1 MTRLSIQQYRQASV
15 SNIDDADPH
24 TLISIV
30 LQHILGNIAAT
41 KGAIERKDVESK
53 AKSLNKALA
62 LIGELQGS
70 LDVEQGGEMAQNLA
84 ALYDYSIRTLTE
96 ANLQNSQEKLDEVA
110 KIFINIKE
118 GWDGI
123 PSEVRNEFKNK
134 KAGQS
139 S

>member
-41 KGAIERKDVESK
+41 KRSIERKDVEGK

-62 LIGELQGS
+62 LIGELQSS
-70 LDVEQGGEMAQNLA
+70 LDLEQGGEIAQNLA

-96 ANLQNSQEKLDEVA
+96 ANLQNSQDKLDEVA

-123 PSEVRNEFKNK
+123 PSEVRNEFQHK
-134 KAGQS
+134 KAGQ
-139 S
+139 

>member
-15 SNIDDADPH
+15 NNIDDADPH

-41 KGAIERKDVESK
+41 KGAIERKDVEGK

-62 LIGELQGS
+62 LIGELQSS
-70 LDVEQGGEMAQNLA
+70 LDLEQGGEIAQNLA
-84 ALYDYSIRTLTE
+84 ALYDYSIRTLTI
-96 ANLQNSQEKLDEVA
+96 ANLQNSQEKLDEIA

-123 PSEVRNEFKNK
+123 PSDVRNESKTK
-134 KAGQS
+134 KTGQ
-139 S
+139 

>member
-15 SNIDDADPH
+15 NNIDDADPH

-41 KGAIERKDVESK
+41 KGAIERKDVEGK

-62 LIGELQGS
+62 LIGELQSS
-70 LDVEQGGEMAQNLA
+70 LDLEQGGEIAQNLA
-84 ALYDYSIRTLTE
+84 ALYDYSIRTLTI
-96 ANLQNSQEKLDEVA
+96 ANLQNSQEKHDEIA

-123 PSEVRNEFKNK
+123 PSDVRNEFKTK
-134 KAGQS
+134 KTGQ
-139 S
+139 

>member
-134 KAGQS
+134 KAGQ
-139 S
+139 

>member
-84 ALYDYSIRTLTE
+84 ALYDYSIRALTE
-96 ANLQNSQEKLDEVA
+96 ANQQNSQEKLDEVA

-134 KAGQS
+134 KAGQ
-139 S
+139 

>member
-15 SNIDDADPH
+15 TNIDDADPH

-41 KGAIERKDVESK
+41 KGAIERKDVEGK

-70 LDVEQGGEMAQNLA
+70 LDLEQGGEVAQNLA

-96 ANLQNSQEKLDEVA
+96 ANLQNSQDKLDEVS

-123 PSEVRNEFKNK
+123 PSEVRNEFKAK
-134 KAGQS
+134 KAGPAS
-139 S
+139 